1 VKESF
6 RKKLALTEHNT
17 LLLPTERMM
26 NGNLEVTDKGEFVSV
41 SKNNLIFDQ
50 GQRVIKTKDGSET
63 ANYTLIEVS
72 YGTVFPGGISI

>member
-1 VKESF
+1 
-6 RKKLALTEHNT
+6 LALTEHNT

>member
-1 VKESF
+1 
-6 RKKLALTEHNT
+6 LALTEHNT

-50 GQRVIKTKDGSET
+50 GQRVIKTKNGSERQT
-63 ANYTLIEVS
+63 IL
-72 YGTVFPGGISI
+72 